1 MVGLIDIPWIGVK
14 IQWHQK
20 ALSDSHSTFS
30 PHRISCSYRNGLF
43 APIHWIWDKPSLIP
57 SLLASV
63 SRMNLLTPAST
74 CEYVKRGAEHSH
86 DFKCLKTDW
95 TTGGH
100 SFSPLVSEMV
110 KWRHNR
116 NMTGQGRTGHSSWLA
131 PENSVPAW
139 NGKVWANLLWSQL
152 CQSML
157 WCGNPKIRPTPRR
170 IQCQACVPNTLN
182 NGSKVWE
189 MRG

>member
-86 DFKCLKTDW
+86 GFKCLKTDW

-116 NMTGQGRTGHSSWLA
+116 NMTREELAIVAGPRKLRTYVEWESMGQLVMVSALSIYVVMRK
-131 PENSVPAW
+131 PKNST
-139 NGKVWANLLWSQL
+139 NS
-152 CQSML
+152 
-157 WCGNPKIRPTPRR
+157 
-170 IQCQACVPNTLN
+170 
-182 NGSKVWE
+182 
-189 MRG
+189 